1 MSRISCVIVMLFTS
15 VALPQAPK
23 LIITEIQFDP
33 SSAERDEKQTEWVE
47 IMNAGTGEVSLNG
60 LQLTSGTKAKPEEVK
75 QKFELGEAT
84 VKPGEYVVIGV
95 GTPESYESLGL
106 PTIAQHAGE
115 AKTPWLANGG
125 DSVAIR
131 DEKGDVIDQVV
142 YEIAAPWP
150 DKKTGCTLQFVA
162 PSGGDDLSKAN
173 DDPKNWIL
181 STETNAESYPG
192 HGKGTPGAAPKVDAT
207 TQPAAQAK

>member
-1 MSRISCVIVMLFTS
+1 MSRISCLIAILFTS
-15 VALPQAPK
+15 FALAEAPK

-47 IMNAGTGEVSLNG
+47 IMNAGTEQVSLKG
-60 LQLTSGTKAKPEEVK
+60 LQLTSGTKAKPEEIK
-75 QKFELGEAT
+75 QTFALAEAT

-106 PTIAQHAGE
+106 PPIAQHACE

-131 DEKGDVIDQVV
+131 DEKGDAIDQVV

-150 DKKTGCTLQFVA
+150 EKQRGGSIQFVA
-162 PSGGDDLSKAN
+162 PSGAEDLAKAN
-173 DDPKNWIL
+173 DDPKNWIV

-192 HGKGTPGAAPKVDAT
+192 HGNGTPGAAPKAGAA
-207 TQPAAQAK
+207 TQPAAKQN